1 MGTLTV
7 VFGRQRAGVARE
19 LLAAG
24 LCSLFLCVAVPSLAQ
39 DTRSAALENDLSLVE
54 AEVVGLERRVTGMR
68 AELSSGAL
76 TRSSR
81 LTTERFNEARYAYL
95 VDDYERCALL
105 FFSLLENNDLR
116 GDPRLPEGQWYLAEC
131 LYQDGNLT
139 PAQDQFRTIVDI
151 GATHP
156 FYSESMLSLVEIYGR
171 TGELQQFN
179 YYYNNFVS
187 SSQQNTATSL
197 RIRYQMGKTLYRQGK
212 LAEAQAIFRNFP
224 RGSTFTPQARYF
236 SAAILVAEGLASGEE
251 DDAVAATQKFQ
262 QAITALTEV
271 LTLPVSTTEHREVM
285 DLTRLAIGRLYYE
298 MGDIPAA
305 IGEYTSVAPDS
316 RFYDDALYE
325 LIWANIEA
333 ASQESVDFVRERKLQ
348 EALRGVEIFNL
359 AFPGDVRESKL
370 RLLGAQV
377 QQKMEQWESAIEEFN
392 NASGHFE
399 ELSDSLAKIV
409 VSSADPM
416 VYFNQLVDDE
426 RYVAEAELTVPDAAR
441 RMARS
446 DEKVAEAVSVS
457 GDLYKQQDALKD
469 ASGLLETLE
478 EALYGSETIGI
489 IQTYRIQRQQ
499 LASAEA
505 AALLL
510 RSRLVDIEIL
520 FLESAVSGSRKADI
534 QRIRDQREDGDGK
547 ASGLTRMRNASV
559 ERQAAFNLQAQ
570 AVETRT
576 YHVEVLVADLL
587 SQVSAIEEYLLGA
600 RKRGERSREEEVE
613 LRRELDAERSRLIG
627 FREQLQTAK
636 RRLEPRILTARLVN
650 KSSEG
655 EGTLRGDA
663 QQELQALE
671 RRLARLRRDVSAGRP
686 HFLTRLNGTRSR
698 LVELERLAADARA
711 LMDRAEAVEVD
722 EIKAE
727 VEFQRRMVSNLEK
740 ESNGITSAN
749 REVSGKIGRH
759 AFEQVSAFYKD
770 MLARADMGVIDVWWY
785 RKESTSQAKK
795 EMARDKNRR
804 LRALEAAFSGVIGE
818 DSR

>member
-1 MGTLTV
+1 VLT
-7 VFGRQRAGVARE
+7 APAE
-19 LLAAG
+19 
-24 LCSLFLCVAVPSLAQ
+24 AQ
-39 DTRSAALENDLSLVE
+39 DGRTAALENDLSLVE
-54 AEVVGLERRVTGMR
+54 TEVVGLERRITAMR
-68 AELSSGAL
+68 GELSSGAL

-81 LTTERFNEARYAYL
+81 LTTERFAEARYAYL
-95 VDDYERCALL
+95 VEDYERCALL

-116 GDPRLPEGQWYLAEC
+116 GDPRLAEAQWYLGEC
-131 LYQDGNLT
+131 LYLDGNLV

-151 GATHP
+151 GSSHP
-156 FYSESMLSLVEIYGR
+156 FYGESLLSLIEIYGR

-187 SSQQNTATSL
+187 SAQQNNATSL

-212 LAEAQAIFRNFP
+212 LAEAQGIFRNFP

-236 SAAILVAEGLASGEE
+236 SAAIIVAEGLAAIAEG
-251 DDAVAATQKFQ
+251 DQLAGTQKYQ
-262 QAITALTEV
+262 QAISALTEV
-271 LTLPVSTTEHREVM
+271 LTLPISTTEHREVM
-285 DLTRLAIGRLYYE
+285 DLTRLALGRLQYE
-298 MGDIPAA
+298 LGNIPAA
-305 IGEYTSVAPDS
+305 ISEYTSVAPDS
-316 RFYDDALYE
+316 QFYGDALYE

-333 ASQESVDFVRERKLQ
+333 ATQESVDFVRERKLQ

-377 QQKMEQWESAIEEFN
+377 QQKMEQWDAAVEEFKV
-392 NASGHFE
+392 ASGHFE
-399 ELSDSLAKIV
+399 ELSLSLDGI
-409 VSSADPM
+409 VSSGADPM

-426 RYVAEAELTVPDAAR
+426 RYVAEAELTVPVAAR
-441 RMARS
+441 RMARA
-446 DEKVAEAVSVS
+446 DERVAEAVVVS
-457 GDLYKQQDALKD
+457 TDLYKQQDALKE
-469 ASGLLETLE
+469 AVGLLEVLE

-510 RSRLVDIEIL
+510 RSRLVDIEMMY
-520 FLESAVSGSRKADI
+520 LESNLSGGGLKDLR
-534 QRIRDQREDGDGK
+534 RVRDQREESEGK

-559 ERQAAFNLQAQ
+559 ERQQAFNLQAQ
-570 AVETRT
+570 AVEGRV
-576 YHVEVLVADLL
+576 YHVEVAVSDLL

-613 LRRELDAERSRLIG
+613 IRKELESERARLSSLREELQAL
-627 FREQLQTAK
+627 K

-650 KSSEG
+650 KSAEG
-655 EGTLRGDA
+655 EDVLRGDA

-671 RRLARLRRDVSAGRP
+671 RRLARLRRDVGSGRTN
-686 HFLTRLNGTRSR
+686 FLTRLNATRSR
-698 LVELERLAADARA
+698 LLELERVSADARA

-740 ESNGITSAN
+740 EGVGIATEN
-749 REVSGKIGRH
+749 RSVSGKIGRH
-759 AFEQVSAFYKD
+759 AFQQVADFYQD
-770 MLARADMGVIDVWWY
+770 MLARADMGVIDVFWY
-785 RKESTSQAKK
+785 RKESTSQSKR

-804 LRALEAAFSGVIGE
+804 IRALEDTFSGVVGE
-818 DSR
+818 DEE

>member
-1 MGTLTV
+1 MSSIKEV
-7 VFGRQRAGVARE
+7 VVCGSIGLSALLV
-19 LLAAG
+19 LAAP
-24 LCSLFLCVAVPSLAQ
+24 AVGQ
-39 DTRSAALENDLSLVE
+39 DSRTAALENDLSLVE
-54 AEVVGLERRVTGMR
+54 TEVVGLERRITAMR
-68 AELSSGAL
+68 GELSAGAL

-81 LTTERFNEARYAYL
+81 LTTERFAEARYAYL
-95 VDDYERCALL
+95 VEDYERCALL

-116 GDPRLPEGQWYLAEC
+116 ADPRLAEAQWYLGEC
-131 LYQDGNLT
+131 LYLDGNLV

-151 GATHP
+151 GSSHP
-156 FYSESMLSLVEIYGR
+156 FYGESLLSLIEIYGR

-187 SSQQNTATSL
+187 SAQQNNATSL

-212 LAEAQAIFRNFP
+212 LAEAQGIFRNFP
-224 RGSTFTPQARYF
+224 RGSTYTPQARYF
-236 SAAILVAEGLASGEE
+236 SAAIIVAEGLAAIAEG
-251 DDAVAATQKFQ
+251 DQLAGTQKYQ
-262 QAITALTEV
+262 QSISALTEV
-271 LTLPVSTTEHREVM
+271 LTLPISTTEHRQVM
-285 DLTRLAIGRLYYE
+285 DLTRLALGRLQYE
-298 MGDIPAA
+298 LGNIPAA
-305 IGEYTSVAPDS
+305 ISEYTSVAPDS
-316 RFYDDALYE
+316 PFYGDALYE

-333 ASQESVDFVRERKLQ
+333 ATQESVDFVRERKLQ

-377 QQKMEQWESAIEEFN
+377 QQKMEQWDSAVEEFK

-399 ELSDSLAKIV
+399 ELSISLEGI
-409 VSSADPM
+409 VSSGADPM

-426 RYVAEAELTVPDAAR
+426 RYVAEAELTVPVAAR
-441 RMARS
+441 RMARA
-446 DEKVAEAVSVS
+446 DERVAEAVVVS
-457 GDLYKQQDALKD
+457 TDLYKQQDALKE
-469 ASGLLETLE
+469 AVGLLEVLE

-510 RSRLVDIEIL
+510 RSRLVDIEMMY
-520 FLESAVSGSRKADI
+520 LESKLSGGGVKDLK
-534 QRIRDQREDGDGK
+534 RIRDQREESEGK
-547 ASGLTRMRNASV
+547 ASGLTRMRNTSV
-559 ERQAAFNLQAQ
+559 ERQQAFNLQAQ
-570 AVETRT
+570 AVEGRV
-576 YHVEVLVADLL
+576 YHVEVAVSDLL

-613 LRRELDAERSRLIG
+613 IRGELESERARLSSLREELQAL
-627 FREQLQTAK
+627 K

-655 EGTLRGDA
+655 EEVLRGDA

-671 RRLARLRRDVSAGRP
+671 RRLARLRRDVGSGRT
-686 HFLTRLNGTRSR
+686 HFLTRLNATRSR
-698 LVELERLAADARA
+698 LLELERISADART

-740 ESNGITSAN
+740 EGVGIATEN
-749 REVSGKIGRH
+749 RSVSGKIGRH
-759 AFEQVSAFYKD
+759 AFQQVADFYQD
-770 MLARADMGVIDVWWY
+770 MLARADMGVIDVFWY
-785 RKESTSQAKK
+785 RKESTSQAKR

-804 LRALEAAFSGVIGE
+804 IRALEDTFSGVVGE
-818 DSR
+818 DEE